1 MDAGADRIGW
11 IGVGRLG
18 YPLAERL
25 LAAGFDVT
33 IHNRTRAKAEPLAA
47 KGARLVDAPADL
59 ADCDIV
65 FTVVAGPADF
75 RAVMLAENGLLT
87 RDDAAPAVIVD
98 CSTISADVSDEVRA
112 VAAGRGV
119 DLVAAPISGNGGE
132 VAAGR
137 ALFAV
142 SGSAAAYERVAPLL
156 SVMGRGAHYIGEEDA
171 ARFVKIA
178 HNLFLGAVIQ
188 SLVETT
194 LLVEAQGID
203 RTAYLDFLNDSPM
216 GSRFTA
222 YKTPHLVDLDWSPT
236 FTSTLL
242 AKDLDLGLAAARA
255 RGVGLPVTQQVRREV
270 QAVIDAGRA
279 DDDFSVLYAVQA
291 ARGGGG
297 RRGGRTTMDPG
308 AATRQG
314 DPDELRRLATLIK
327 LDALKMVAIE
337 GFGYLGQA
345 LSAAEQFA
353 VLFGSALRPGVDR
366 FVLSPAHYAVVMY
379 AAAARVGLLDPAEL
393 DAYGADGALLE
404 AISTERTPLV
414 DLTCGSL
421 GQGLSGAVG
430 FALSAALRGEDRK
443 TFVFVSDGEMEE
455 GQLWEAAMFAAHHRL
470 GGLVVLLDANA
481 SQVDGRIESVT
492 TIEPIA
498 DKWRAFGWHV
508 AEVDGHDVS
517 ALDEAVTAAVVVA
530 DRPSV
535 VIARTE
541 IFGRLRC
548 IPRAVDGHFIN
559 LEGGLDEAIEAELR
573 AALAEVGADA

>member
-1 MDAGADRIGW
+1 MNARTDRIGW
-11 IGVGRLG
+11 IGVGRMG

-25 LAAGFDVT
+25 VAAGFDVT
-33 IHNRTRAKAEPLAA
+33 IYNRTRAKAEPLAA
-47 KGARLVDAPADL
+47 QGARVVDAPVEL
-59 ADCDIV
+59 ADCDVV
-65 FTVVAGPADF
+65 FSVVAGPADF
-75 RAVMLAENGLLT
+75 RTVMLAENGLLT
-87 RDDAAPAVIVD
+87 RDDAAPAMIVD
-98 CSTISADVSDEVRA
+98 CSTISAEVSDEVRA
-112 VAAGRGV
+112 FAAGRGV

-142 SGSAAAYERVAPLL
+142 SGPPAAYERVAPLL
-156 SVMGRGAHYIGEEDA
+156 SVMGRGVHYLGEEDS

-178 HNLFLGAVIQ
+178 HNLFLGAVVQ

-194 LLVEAQGID
+194 LLVEAHGVD
-203 RTAYLDFLNDSPM
+203 RKAYLDFLNDSPM

-255 RGVGLPVTQQVRREV
+255 HGVELPVTQQVRREV
-270 QAVIDAGRA
+270 QATIDAGRA

-291 ARGGGG
+291 AR
-297 RRGGRTTMDPG
+297 RTPG
-308 AATRQG
+308 VEGQA
-314 DPDELRRLATLIK
+314 DPDRLRRLATLIK
-327 LDALKMVAIE
+327 LDALRMVGME

-353 VLFGSALRPGVDR
+353 VLYGRAMRAGVDR

-393 DAYGADGALLE
+393 DGYGRDGALLE

-430 FALSAALRGEDRK
+430 FALSAAMRDEDRRA
-443 TFVFVSDGEMEE
+443 FVFVSDGEMEE

-481 SQVDGRIESVT
+481 SQVDGPIESVT

-508 AEVDGHDVS
+508 AEVDGHDVK
-517 ALDEAVTAAVVVA
+517 ALDEAVAGAVA
-530 DRPSV
+530 EAGRPSV

-548 IPRAVDGHFIN
+548 IRRTVDGHFIN

-573 AALAEVGADA
+573 AALEEVGADA

>member
-1 MDAGADRIGW
+1 MNARTDRIGW
-11 IGVGRLG
+11 IGVGRMG

-25 LAAGFDVT
+25 VAAGFDVT
-33 IHNRTRAKAEPLAA
+33 IYNRTRAKAEPLAA
-47 KGARLVDAPADL
+47 QGARVVDAPVEL
-59 ADCDIV
+59 ADCDVV
-65 FTVVAGPADF
+65 FSVVAGPADF
-75 RAVMLAENGLLT
+75 RTVMLAENGLLT
-87 RDDAAPAVIVD
+87 RDDAAPAMIVD
-98 CSTISADVSDEVRA
+98 CSTISAEVSDEVRA
-112 VAAGRGV
+112 FAAGRGV

-142 SGSAAAYERVAPLL
+142 SGPPAAYEGVAPLL
-156 SVMGRGAHYIGEEDA
+156 SVMGRGVHYLGEEDS

-178 HNLFLGAVIQ
+178 HNLFLGAVVQ

-194 LLVEAQGID
+194 LLVEAHGVD
-203 RTAYLDFLNDSPM
+203 RKAYLDFLNDSPM

-255 RGVGLPVTQQVRREV
+255 HGVELPVTQQVRREV
-270 QAVIDAGRA
+270 QATIDAGRA

-291 ARGGGG
+291 AR
-297 RRGGRTTMDPG
+297 RTPG
-308 AATRQG
+308 VEGQA
-314 DPDELRRLATLIK
+314 DPDRLRRLATLIK
-327 LDALKMVAIE
+327 LDALRMVGME

-353 VLFGSALRPGVDR
+353 VLYGRAMRPGVDR

-379 AAAARVGLLDPAEL
+379 AAAARVGLLDPAQL
-393 DAYGADGALLE
+393 DAYGRDGALLE

-430 FALSAALRGEDRK
+430 LALSAAVRGEDRT

-455 GQLWEAAMFAAHHRL
+455 GQLWEAAMFASHHRL

-481 SQVDGRIESVT
+481 SQVDGPVESVT

-508 AEVDGHDVS
+508 TEVDGHDVN
-517 ALDEAVTAAVVVA
+517 ALDEAVAAAVVVA
-530 DRPSV
+530 GRPSV

-548 IPRAVDGHFIN
+548 IPRTVDGHFIN

-573 AALAEVGADA
+573 AALEEVAADA